1 MSAKSNSGRW
11 RAMAAA
17 DLPAVNA
24 LAARIHP
31 SFPEDEAVFAERLRL
46 YPDGCRV
53 FERGSGIEAY
63 VISHPSLHAEPPA
76 LNSLLGALPETP
88 STFYIHDL
96 ALAPEVRGSGA
107 AVDVVTWL
115 AAHALASGFT
125 GLSLIA
131 VNGSSGFWQRQG
143 FVEARSAQLD
153 AKLRSYSDDACF
165 MTRPLETAGWH
176 PSSTDI
182 GALYERHAVA
192 FDRDRGNQLVER
204 AWFERFRQVMPDG
217 ADVLDLGCGSGEPVA
232 RYLTEAGHRVTGV
245 DSSPTLIDLCRSR
258 FPDQTWIAG
267 DMRKVS
273 LSSRFGG
280 IVAWNSFFHLTPD
293 DQRAMFA
300 VFRDHAEPG
309 AALMFTSGP
318 AAGEAIGSYQGE
330 ALYHASLATAEYEA
344 LLDAHGF
351 SIVQHV
357 VEDQECG
364 GLTVWLARM
373 RAG

>member
-1 MSAKSNSGRW
+1 MS
-11 RAMAAA
+11 AA

-31 SFPEDEAVFAERLRL
+31 SFPEDEAVFTERLRL

-63 VISHPSLHAEPPA
+63 VVSHPWLAIEPPA
-76 LNSLLGALPETP
+76 LNSLLGELPAAP
-88 STFYIHDL
+88 STYYIHDL

-107 AVDVVTWL
+107 AADIVAWL
-115 AAHALASGFT
+115 AAHARASGL
-125 GLSLIA
+125 LSTTLIA

-143 FVEARSAQLD
+143 FEAMQNPQLD
-153 AKLRSYSDDACF
+153 AKLRSYGNDAVY
-165 MTRPLETAGWH
+165 MTRGLAAAGWH
-176 PSSTDI
+176 PSSNDI
-182 GALYERHAVA
+182 SALYERHAAA
-192 FDRDRGNQLVER
+192 FDRDRGKRLVER
-204 AWFERFRQVMPDG
+204 GWFERFRQVMPEA

-232 RYLTEAGHRVTGV
+232 HYLIAAGHRVTGV
-245 DSSPTLIDLCRSR
+245 DSAPTLIDLCRSR

-273 LSSRFGG
+273 LARRFGG

-293 DQRAMFA
+293 DQRAMFT

-318 AAGEAIGSYQGE
+318 AAGEAIGNYQGE
-330 ALYHASLATAEYEA
+330 ALYHASLATAEYEV
-344 LLDAHGF
+344 LLATHGF
-351 SIVQHV
+351 SVVQHV

-373 RAG
+373 RIG